1 MAEKFPYEDI
11 INLPPHISKKHPQ
24 PTMMDRAARFAP
36 FAAITGYEEMV
47 LEEARITE
55 ERIDLDE
62 GTLSILNEKL
72 NMIQEFID
80 EEPEVTITYF
90 EPDKKKSGG
99 AYIDITGT
107 VKRIDEYECLVIM
120 TDGKKIRIEDIYG
133 LESDLFYS
141 LGVDDYS
148 GTEYDLITGAMTAYV
163 EKKRVSSGGTQK
175 SRSRKNSVHRD
186 LVLQAE
192 ALLNLAKRCDSRTN
206 KDNAKFAAQIRALF
220 EKWEK

>member
-11 INLPPHISKKHPQ
+11 VNLPPHISKKHPQ

-99 AYIDITGT
+99 AYVSVTGI
-107 VKRIDEYECLVIM
+107 VKRIDEYEHLVIM
-120 TDGKKIRIEDIYG
+120 TDGKMIRVEDIYG

-141 LGVDDYS
+141 LGLED
-148 GTEYDLITGAMTAYV
+148 
-163 EKKRVSSGGTQK
+163 
-175 SRSRKNSVHRD
+175 
-186 LVLQAE
+186 
-192 ALLNLAKRCDSRTN
+192 
-206 KDNAKFAAQIRALF
+206 
-220 EKWEK
+220 

>member
-1 MAEKFPYEDI
+1 
-11 INLPPHISKKHPQ
+11 
-24 PTMMDRAARFAP
+24 
-36 FAAITGYEEMV
+36 MV

-107 VKRIDEYECLVIM
+107 VKRIDEYECLIIM

-141 LGVDDYS
+141 LGVDD
-148 GTEYDLITGAMTAYV
+148 
-163 EKKRVSSGGTQK
+163 
-175 SRSRKNSVHRD
+175 
-186 LVLQAE
+186 
-192 ALLNLAKRCDSRTN
+192 
-206 KDNAKFAAQIRALF
+206 
-220 EKWEK
+220 

>member
-1 MAEKFPYEDI
+1 MTDKFPYEDI
-11 INLPPHISKKHPQ
+11 VDLPPHISKKHPQ
-24 PTMMDRAARFAP
+24 PTMLERAARFAP

-99 AYIDITGT
+99 A
-107 VKRIDEYECLVIM
+107 
-120 TDGKKIRIEDIYG
+120 
-133 LESDLFYS
+133 
-141 LGVDDYS
+141 
-148 GTEYDLITGAMTAYV
+148 
-163 EKKRVSSGGTQK
+163 
-175 SRSRKNSVHRD
+175 
-186 LVLQAE
+186 
-192 ALLNLAKRCDSRTN
+192 
-206 KDNAKFAAQIRALF
+206 
-220 EKWEK
+220 